1 MATEWN
7 TAFCPRC
14 DKAYTSSNA
23 EIALELVIN
32 HVALNH
38 PEYDP
43 LWYREEEV
51 IINEP

>member
-1 MATEWN
+1 MPTEWY
-7 TAFCPRC
+7 TAYCPLPC
-14 DKAYTSSNA
+14 SKPFTSSNP
-23 EIALELVIN
+23 EIAMELVIN

-51 IINEP
+51 NPT